1 VETLWLTAAI
11 WAVLALAAGMLA
23 KRTGVSVAL
32 VEIIIGIIAG
42 NFLGI
47 APTSKA
53 EWITFLAGFGSILLT
68 FMAGAEIEPGV
79 LRKYLK
85 ESLVIGFVAFLLP
98 FLGATLF
105 ARFVAGWTWP
115 GAAICGIALSTT
127 SVAVVYA
134 VMVETGLNE
143 TEIGKLILAA
153 CFVNDLG
160 TVIALGA
167 IFANYN
173 WWLVAFA
180 VVTAVVL
187 SITPKF
193 SRWFF
198 RVWGNHVSETEIK
211 LIFLLLFGLGAL
223 AVKANSEAVL
233 PAYLLGLVVA
243 PIFAD
248 HRTIVRH
255 LRTTVFAFLTPFY
268 FLKAGMLVQLSSVL
282 HGALLI
288 VALLAVKVA
297 MKFAGVWPLTRYF
310 RFTRRL
316 GMYTT
321 LLMSTGLTFG
331 SISALFGLT
340 RGIIDQRQY
349 TILVT
354 VVIASAL
361 VPTWF
366 AQQFFRPTTAEASAG
381 LRGEGAMETGEV
393 LTPALNGEKQGAD

>member
-1 VETLWLTAAI
+1 MATLWLTAAA
-11 WAVLALAAGMLA
+11 WAVLALAAGMAA

-32 VEIIIGIIAG
+32 VEIIVGIIAG

-47 APTSKA
+47 APTSKT
-53 EWITFLAGFGSILLT
+53 EWVTFLAGFGSILLT

-85 ESLVIGFVAFLLP
+85 ESLLIGFVAFLLP
-98 FLGATLF
+98 FVGAMLF

-115 GAAICGIALSTT
+115 ASEICGIALSTT

-160 TVIALGA
+160 TVLALGV

-173 WWLVAFA
+173 WWLLAFA
-180 VVTAVVL
+180 AVTAVVL
-187 SITPKF
+187 MITPKL
-193 SRWFF
+193 SEWFF

-211 LIFLLLFGLGAL
+211 LMFLLLFGLGGL
-223 AVKANSEAVL
+223 AAKANSEAVL

-243 PIFAD
+243 PIFAVN
-248 HRTIVRH
+248 RTIVRH

-288 VALLAVKVA
+288 VALLLVKVA
-297 MKFAGVWPLTRYF
+297 MKFLGVWPLTKYF
-310 RFTRRL
+310 RFTPRL

-340 RGIIDQRQY
+340 RGIIDQTQY

-354 VVIASAL
+354 VVIGSAL
-361 VPTWF
+361 VPTAI
-366 AQQFFRPTTAEASAG
+366 AQQFFRPTAAEARAG
-381 LRGEGAMETGEV
+381 LRGEGASLIGDA
-393 LTPALNGEKQGAD
+393 LAPALSGEKQGAD

>member
-1 VETLWLTAAI
+1 MQNLWLTAAI
-11 WAVLALAAGMLA
+11 WGALAIVAGMVA

-32 VEIIIGIIAG
+32 VEIVVGILAG
-42 NFLGI
+42 NFLGVTS
-47 APTSKA
+47 TSKA
-53 EWITFLAGFGSILLT
+53 EWISFLAGFGSILLT
-68 FMAGAEIEPGV
+68 FMAGAEIEPGI

-85 ESLVIGFVAFLLP
+85 ESLAIGFIAFLLP
-98 FLGATLF
+98 FLGAMLLAHYW
-105 ARFVAGWTWP
+105 ARWP
-115 GAAICGIALSTT
+115 WPAAQICGIALSTT

-143 TEIGKLILAA
+143 TEMGKMILAA

-160 TVIALGA
+160 TVVALGA

-173 WWLVAFA
+173 GWLLIFSM
-180 VVTAVVL
+180 VTTVVL
-187 SITPKF
+187 MITPKF

-211 LIFLLLFGLGAL
+211 LMFFLLCGLGGL
-223 AVKANSEAVL
+223 ATKANSEAVL

-243 PIFAD
+243 PIFAVN
-248 HRTIVRH
+248 RTIVRH

-282 HGALLI
+282 QGLLLI
-288 VALLAVKVA
+288 FILLLVKVA
-297 MKFAGVWPLTRYF
+297 MKFVGVWPLTRSF
-310 RFTRRL
+310 KFTPKL

-340 RGIIDQRQY
+340 RGIINQFQY
-349 TILVT
+349 TVLVT
-354 VVIASAL
+354 VVIGSAL
-361 VPTWF
+361 VPTAI
-366 AQQFFRPTTAEASAG
+366 AQQFFRPSVAEATSG
-381 LRGEGAMETGEV
+381 LRGEPGLSE
-393 LTPALNGEKQGAD
+393 LTSVSPAVDEKG